1 MAGAGAGVSVVLGLS
16 VVQPFLWTVLHRD
29 DAVEGLEAAP

>member
-1 MAGAGAGVSVVLGLS
+1 MPADGGGAGPGLRAVQSFLG
-16 VVQPFLWTVLHRD
+16 TVLHRD